1 MTVETDLAKRVG
13 ELNLEKRVDEVAEK
27 MEKKLSSDSMN
38 GESFDKR
45 VRQLRGPIVIGR
57 AQHGIVKWFS
67 VAKGYGFIRVDGSEK
82 DCFVHASAILR
93 TVNVPLALIENQ
105 QVEFDII
112 EGLKGPE
119 AVCVSGPGGVRVGKT
134 IGYMYKGTF
143 YHTYPRFRQPPM
155 LPVRYPAGQHR
166 NNNTVEHKQNNNM
179 GNKWMLVG
187 RRMLTVKRLLKVKER
202 RSFMMKRLLKEK
214 RVPTRS
220 VSIVATIVIQL
231 QTNPRAPLIP
241 PPRERMRRRRL
252 SVRQRKMKG
261 GKERRRSHQLL
272 IRRPLLLLLRNEI
285 LF

>member
-13 ELNLEKRVDEVAEK
+13 ELNLEKRVDGVAEK
-27 MEKKLSSDSMN
+27 MDKKLSTDSMN
-38 GESFDKR
+38 GESLEKR

-143 YHTYPRFRQPPM
+143 YHTYPRFRQLPM
-155 LPVRYPAGQHR
+155 MPGRYPAGQRR
-166 NNNTVEHKQNNNM
+166 NDNNTVEHKQNSNM
-179 GNKWMLVG
+179 GK
-187 RRMLTVKRLLKVKER
+187 KVDAGG
-202 RSFMMKRLLKEK
+202 EK
-214 RVPTRS
+214 NGNRHQKAIEGEGKAVVHDEKTTEGKTRS
-220 VSIVATIVIQL
+220 NKKRFHRRYYRHPVADKSKSA
-231 QTNPRAPLIP
+231 TNT
-241 PPRERMRRRRL
+241 
-252 SVRQRKMKG
+252 STKG
-261 GKERRRSHQLL
+261 EDEKKEEVVGEAKKDGGEQGTKEEPSTVNSTSTATSPQK
-272 IRRPLLLLLRNEI
+272 
-285 LF
+285 

>member
-13 ELNLEKRVDEVAEK
+13 ELNLEKRVDEVTEK

-155 LPVRYPAGQHR
+155 LPVRYPAGQRH
-166 NNNTVEHKQNNNM
+166 NNTVEHKQNSNM
-179 GNKWMLVG
+179 GK
-187 RRMLTVKRLLKVKER
+187 KVDAGG
-202 RSFMMKRLLKEK
+202 EK
-214 RVPTRS
+214 NGNRQKAIEGVEGEGKAIVHDEKTTEGKTRS
-220 VSIVATIVIQL
+220 NKKRFHRRYYRHPVADKSKSA
-231 QTNPRAPLIP
+231 TNTTT
-241 PPRERMRRRRL
+241 
-252 SVRQRKMKG
+252 KG
-261 GKERRRSHQLL
+261 EDEKKEVVGDETKKDGGGQGTKEEPSTVNTTSTATSPHK
-272 IRRPLLLLLRNEI
+272 
-285 LF
+285 